1 MSQREYQTLTLETG
15 EQITVGTMEYPYNQ
29 IGVYYLKF
37 VMLDK
42 GSLEPTGFLTVQPSH
57 ITKRTTPY
65 SGEEEEKMIAAAEEA
80 ATFEHDQRVEYQKAV
95 EEEMHRRA
103 IETLPT
109 QPEGADHE
117 GLFG

>member
-15 EQITVGTMEYPYNQ
+15 EEITVGTMEYPYNQ
-29 IGVYYLKF
+29 VGVLYLKF
-37 VMLDK
+37 VMLNED
-42 GSLEPTGFLTVQPSH
+42 SLEPIGFLTVQPGH
-57 ITKRTTPY
+57 ITKRASPY
-65 SGEEEEKMIAAAEEA
+65 SVEEEEEMVAAAEEA
-80 ATFEHDQRVEYQKAV
+80 ATLERDQRVEYQKAV